1 MIDIDIISQLIP
13 NPITMLVQLCS
24 TLVLFLL
31 ARKFLWA
38 SVKNFLQKRSEKMQE
53 DLKQSENARSAA
65 ETDRQAAAE
74 QLSQAGARSEQIIEA
89 AVREAKVEKDSIIAQ
104 ANKEA
109 ESMRKKAEEQIEAQR
124 EQMFQSLQQDIV
136 DIAITA
142 AGKIIQNKDGEDL
155 DHDAVDAFVKE
166 VSGS

>member
-1 MIDIDIISQLIP
+1 MISVDIVEQLIP

-24 TLVLFLL
+24 TLVLFLV

-38 SVKNFLQKRSEKMQE
+38 SVKNYLQKRSDKMQE
-53 DLKQSENARSAA
+53 DLIQSENARQAA

-74 QLSQAGARSEQIIEA
+74 QLTQAGAKSEQIIEA
-89 AVREAKVEKDSIIAQ
+89 AVKEAKAEKDTIIAQ
-104 ANKEA
+104 ANREA
-109 ESMRKKAEEQIEAQR
+109 ESVRKKAEEQIEAQR
-124 EQMFQSLQQDIV
+124 EQMYQSLQKDIV

-142 AGKIIQNKDGEDL
+142 AGKIIKDHDGESL